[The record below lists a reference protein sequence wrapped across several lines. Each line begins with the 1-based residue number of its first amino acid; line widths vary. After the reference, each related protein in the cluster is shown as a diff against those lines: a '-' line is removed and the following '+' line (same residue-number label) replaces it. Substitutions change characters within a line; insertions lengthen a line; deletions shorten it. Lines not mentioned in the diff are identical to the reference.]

1 MKIQMIEKVAIPS
14 GVSCVLENGLLTC
27 SKNGVSV
34 SRSMLIP
41 RTTTEIKGSEIIL
54 SCKKGNKK
62 DYKTIKSYV
71 AHINNLFAG
80 LDKKAVYELEACNVH
95 FPITMKVDSG
105 RLLINNFLGEKNPRV
120 AVILPGVDVQLKGA
134 KITVTSAD
142 KDSAGQT
149 AANIEKATKIRNRD
163 RRIFQ
168 DGIYIVERPGRK
180 E

>member
-1 MKIQMIEKVAIPS
+1 MKIALTEKVAIPS
-14 GVSCVLENGLLTC
+14 GVSCELASGMLTC

-41 RTTTEIKGSEIIL
+41 RIVTEIKGNEIIL
-54 SCKKGNKK
+54 SCVKGNKK

-71 AHINNLFAG
+71 AHINNLFSG

-95 FPITMKVDSG
+95 FPITMKIDSG

-120 AVILPGVDVQLKGA
+120 AVILPNVDVQLKGA

-142 KDSAGQT
+142 KDAAGQT

-180 E
+180 D